1 MRKAQF
7 VGAGKVDIIEC
18 DTPTPSPEEVL
29 VRVLRCALCGSD
41 KRIWREGTA
50 NTPGH
55 ELVGIIEDPHS
66 ARNGERVLVYIPVFC
81 GECRQC
87 QAGRMHQCERTP
99 QLVGW
104 QRPGGYADYL
114 TVPERVLLPIP
125 EDVPTDLAPLLL
137 DTIGTTAHGI
147 RMAQKVT
154 SPDTCLILGT
164 GPIGIGALLVL
175 RAMGIDHVAC
185 FDPAETR
192 QQFAFSSGAQPLQ
205 EAEQYDLVIE
215 ASGLAQVR
223 TEALH
228 RTASGGC
235 AIFFG
240 ESSLPFILEPSVQLR
255 RKDFYVLRSFY
266 FPISDLERNIPL
278 LLGHQEAFSRMVDQV
293 VQLEQL
299 EATFRQFANGK
310 LMKPIVSMEL

>member
-7 VGAGKVDIIEC
+7 VGAGKVDIIRC
-18 DTPTPSPEEVL
+18 DTPTPKDGEVL

-41 KRIWREGTA
+41 KRIWREGTP

-55 ELVGIIEDPHS
+55 ELVGVIEDPRS
-66 ARNGERVLVYIPVFC
+66 TRNGERVLVYIPVFC

-87 QAGRMHQCERTP
+87 QAGQMHQCEQIP

-125 EDVPTDLAPLLL
+125 EAVPTDLAPLLL
-137 DTIGTTAHGI
+137 DAIGTTAHGI

-154 SPDTCLILGT
+154 SPDKCLILGG

-175 RAMGIDHVAC
+175 KSMGMSHIAC
-185 FDPAETR
+185 FDPMQKR
-192 QQFAFSSGAQPLQ
+192 QQFAFSLGAQPLNDSR
-205 EAEQYDLVIE
+205 QYDLVIE

-228 RTASGGC
+228 RAASGGC
-235 AIFFG
+235 VIFFG
-240 ESSLPFILEPSVQLR
+240 ESSLPFTLEPSVQLR

-278 LLGHQEAFSRMVDQV
+278 LLSHRDDFNRMVDKIIP
-293 VQLEQL
+293 LEQL
-299 EATFRQFANGK
+299 GETFQQFADGH
-310 LMKPIVSMEL
+310 LMKPIVNLEL